1 MTNTAAATADS
12 PSAAPTAPA
21 APSAGGNPFNLRVIE
36 EFRAN
41 AGRVGGRFAGV
52 KLLLLTTLGARSGLP
67 RTTPLVHLE
76 DGAGRLVVFAS
87 NGGSPT
93 APAWF
98 HNLTASPEA
107 IVEVGAERRAVRAR
121 LVDEAE
127 HDALWARQI
136 AVDPAF
142 ADFRERALRAGR
154 TTPLVAL
161 EPVTPSH

>member
-12 PSAAPTAPA
+12 PSAAPAVNA
-21 APSAGGNPFNLRVIE
+21 NPFNLRVIE

-76 DGAGRLVVFAS
+76 DGADRLVVFAS

-136 AVDPAF
+136 AVEPAF

-161 EPVTPSH
+161 EPVTPSR